1 MLTYRLLHPEIL
13 EALAASG
20 HGSRVLIADGNYA
33 LATNTYSGARRVFL
47 NLASDLLRVTDVL
60 GVLTDAIPIEAAHVM
75 VPDEG
80 GEPEIFGEFRAALPG
95 IELSPLGRFDFYDA
109 GRAPDLALAIATGDS
124 RLYANILLTIGF
136 IPPAAGG

>member
-33 LATNTYSGARRVFL
+33 LATNTYDGARRVFL
-47 NLASDLLRVTDVL
+47 NLAPDLVRVTDVL
-60 GVLTDAIPIEAAHVM
+60 EVLTDAIPIEAAHVM
-75 VPDEG
+75 LPDEG
-80 GEPEIFGEFRAALPG
+80 GEPPIFADFRSTLPG
-95 IELSPLGRFDFYDA
+95 LELSPLGRFDFYDA
-109 GRAPDLALAIATGDS
+109 GRAPTLALAIATGDR

-136 IPPAAGG
+136 IPPDAMP